1 MNINKIIWYGSLT
14 ILSACA
20 SIFLSQLVIM
30 IPELRVPYIIGILCA
45 VWFFKS
51 QWDEGF
57 RQAIA
62 NLLNIDEGEYI
73 VIIFFILIGIL
84 IGVLPTWINTIL

>member
-1 MNINKIIWYGSLT
+1 MNVNKIIWYGSLT
-14 ILSACA
+14 ILSACL
-20 SIFLSQLVIM
+20 SVFLSKLAII
-30 IPELRVPYIIGILCA
+30 IPGLRVAYIIGILCTA
-45 VWFFKS
+45 WFFKS
-51 QWDEGF
+51 QWNEGF

-62 NLLNIDEGEYI
+62 NLLNIDESEYI